1 MIALND
7 TGGTGKS
14 VLKTEIEPAAKR
26 FAERHEELTCI
37 VTTLNKQIEELKTEA
52 MRDIKRAVRLAGEA
66 QSHLSALIQANPGL
80 FDKPR
85 TVVLHGIKLGLQKGK
100 GGIEFDDA
108 EATISRIQTMFG
120 VEAEP
125 YLDWKPAVNKK
136 ALAELPVVALKK
148 LGCTVRDTGDEV
160 VIKPV
165 DGDVDKIVRALLK
178 DATEEAVEK

>member
-1 MIALND
+1 MIANIEPMA
-7 TGGTGKS
+7 GAKP
-14 VLKTEIEPAAKR
+14 VLKTEIEPAAQKFAAANQELTELVGELNDKIEALKR
-26 FAERHEELTCI
+26 AWLPGIKKAVSKAAERHA
-37 VTTLNKQIEELKTEA
+37 ELKT
-52 MRDIKRAVRLAGEA
+52 
-66 QSHLSALIQANPGL
+66 LIEANPGL

-108 EATISRIQTMFG
+108 DMVIVRVQKLFG
-120 VEAEP
+120 DQANA
-125 YLDWKPAVNKK
+125 YLNYKVTPNKY
-136 ALAELPVVALKK
+136 ALAQLPVNDLKK

-178 DATEEAVEK
+178 DATEDAVET